1 MAVYIWEAKTGKGEK
16 RSGELEA
23 PEETTVRVQ
32 LRRLQLTPTKIK
44 KKPKDLLGNVKFLK
58 PKVTQ
63 KDLVVFTRQ
72 LSTMIDAGLPLI
84 QGLDI
89 LAKQQI
95 NKTFKD
101 VLTDIKTNV
110 ETGSTFADSLARHDK
125 IFDSLFSKMVAAGEL
140 GGILDVILNRLA
152 MYMEKVMKLKKK
164 VKSALTY
171 PLVVLCIAVLV
182 VAIILIFVI
191 PVFQKMFADFG
202 QALPAPT
209 QIVINLSD
217 FFKKNIIFMIAGLI
231 AFVFAFRR
239 FYATD
244 KGRKWVDSLVLRLPV
259 FGPLVRKVA
268 VAKFTRTLGTLI
280 SSGVPILE
288 SLNIVAGTA
297 GNKVIEEAILKV
309 RVNISEGRPIAEP
322 LMETGVF
329 PNMVVQMI
337 TVGETTG
344 ALDAMLGKIA
354 DFYDDEV
361 DAAVDALTSM
371 IEPFMMVFLGG
382 TIGGLVIAMYLPI
395 FKMAAAVGN

>member
-1 MAVYIWEAKTGKGEK
+1 
-16 RSGELEA
+16 
-23 PEETTVRVQ
+23 
-32 LRRLQLTPTKIK
+32 
-44 KKPKDLLGNVKFLK
+44 
-58 PKVTQ
+58 
-63 KDLVVFTRQ
+63 
-72 LSTMIDAGLPLI
+72 
-84 QGLDI
+84 
-89 LAKQQI
+89 
-95 NKTFKD
+95 

-140 GGILDVILNRLA
+140 GGIMDVILNRLA

-202 QALPAPT
+202 QALPVPT

-239 FYATD
+239 FYSTA
-244 KGRKWVDSLVLRLPV
+244 KGRKLVDSLVLRLPV

-280 SSGVPILE
+280 SSGVPILD

-297 GNKVIEEAILKV
+297 GNKIIEEAILKV

>member
-1 MAVYIWEAKTGKGEK
+1 MAVYIWEAKTGKEEK

-23 PEETTVRVQ
+23 PDETTVRVQ

-58 PKVTQ
+58 PRVTQ
-63 KDLVVFTRQ
+63 KDLVIFTRQ

-89 LAKQQI
+89 LAKQQV

-101 VLTDIKTNV
+101 VLVDIKTGV
-110 ETGSTFADSLARHDK
+110 ETGSTFADSLGKHDK
-125 IFDSLFSKMVAAGEL
+125 IFDGLFSKMVAAGEL
-140 GGILDVILNRLA
+140 GGILDVILNRLSA
-152 MYMEKVMKLKKK
+152 YMEKVMKLKKK

-171 PLVVLCIAVLV
+171 PLVVLCIALLV
-182 VAIILIFVI
+182 VAVILIFVI
-191 PVFQKMFADFG
+191 PVFQKLFADFG

-209 QIVINLSD
+209 QIVIDLSN
-217 FFKKNIIFMIAGLI
+217 FVQKRIIFMIAGLI

-239 FYATD
+239 FYSTA
-244 KGRKWVDSLVLRLPV
+244 KGRKWVDRLVLRLPV

-280 SSGVPILE
+280 SSGVPILD

-297 GNKVIEEAILKV
+297 GNKIIEEAILKV
-309 RVNISEGRPIAEP
+309 RVSISEGRTIAEP

-329 PNMVVQMI
+329 PSMVVQMI
-337 TVGETTG
+337 NVGETTG

-395 FKMAAAVGN
+395 FKMAAAVGG

>member
-16 RSGELEA
+16 RGGELEA
-23 PEETTVRVQ
+23 PDETTVRVQ

-44 KKPKDLLGNVKFLK
+44 KKPKDLLGNIKFLK

-63 KDLVVFTRQ
+63 KDLVIFTRQ

-95 NKTFKD
+95 NKTFRD

-140 GGILDVILNRLA
+140 GGIMDVILNRLA

-202 QALPAPT
+202 QALPVPT

-239 FYATD
+239 FYSTA
-244 KGRKWVDSLVLRLPV
+244 KGRKLVDSLVLRLPV

-280 SSGVPILE
+280 SSGVPILD

-297 GNKVIEEAILKV
+297 GNKIIEEAILKV

>member
-16 RSGELEA
+16 RGGELEA
-23 PEETTVRVQ
+23 PDETTVRIQ
-32 LRRLQLTPTKIK
+32 LRRLQITPTKIK
-44 KKPKDLLGNVKFLK
+44 KKPKDLLENVKFLK

-89 LAKQQI
+89 LAKQQV
-95 NKTFKD
+95 NKTFRD

-164 VKSALTY
+164 VKGALTY
-171 PLVVLCIAVLV
+171 PLVVLCIALLV

-209 QIVINLSD
+209 QLVINLSD

-239 FYATD
+239 FYSTA
-244 KGRKWVDSLVLRLPV
+244 KGRKWVDSLVLKLPV

-280 SSGVPILE
+280 SSGVPILD

>member
-23 PEETTVRVQ
+23 PDETTVRIQ

-44 KKPKDLLGNVKFLK
+44 KKPKDLLGNVNFLK

-63 KDLVVFTRQ
+63 KDIVIFTRQ

-89 LAKQQI
+89 LAKQQV
-95 NKTFKD
+95 NKTLRD

-110 ETGSTFADSLARHDK
+110 ETGSTFADSLAKHDK
-125 IFDSLFSKMVAAGEL
+125 VFDSLFSKMVAAGEL

-209 QIVINLSD
+209 QLVINLSD

-239 FYATD
+239 FYSTA
-244 KGRKWVDSLVLRLPV
+244 KGRKLVDSLVLRLPV

-280 SSGVPILE
+280 SSGVPILD

-297 GNKVIEEAILKV
+297 GNKIIEEAILKV

-361 DAAVDALTSM
+361 DASVDALTSM

-395 FKMAAAVGN
+395 FKMASAVGN

>member
-23 PEETTVRVQ
+23 PDEITVRVQ

-63 KDLVVFTRQ
+63 KDIVIFTRQ

-89 LAKQQI
+89 LAKQQV

-101 VLTDIKTNV
+101 VLMDIKTNV
-110 ETGSTFADSLARHDK
+110 ETGSTFADSLGKHDK

-171 PLVVLCIAVLV
+171 PLGVLCIAVLV

-239 FYATD
+239 FYATA
-244 KGRKWVDSLVLRLPV
+244 KGRKLVDRFVLRLPV

-280 SSGVPILE
+280 SSGVPILD

-297 GNKVIEEAILKV
+297 GNKIIEEAILKV

-395 FKMAAAVGN
+395 FKMASAVGN

>member
-1 MAVYIWEAKTGKGEK
+1 
-16 RSGELEA
+16 
-23 PEETTVRVQ
+23 
-32 LRRLQLTPTKIK
+32 
-44 KKPKDLLGNVKFLK
+44 
-58 PKVTQ
+58 
-63 KDLVVFTRQ
+63 
-72 LSTMIDAGLPLI
+72 MIDAGLPLI

-89 LAKQQI
+89 LAKQQV
-95 NKTFKD
+95 NKTLKD

-164 VKSALTY
+164 VKGALTY
-171 PLVVLCIAVLV
+171 PLVVLCIALLV

-209 QIVINLSD
+209 QLVINLSD

-239 FYATD
+239 FYSTA
-244 KGRKWVDSLVLRLPV
+244 KGRKWVDSLVLKLPV

-280 SSGVPILE
+280 SSGVPILD

>member
-16 RSGELEA
+16 RGGELEA
-23 PEETTVRVQ
+23 PDETTVRVQ

-44 KKPKDLLGNVKFLK
+44 KKPKDLLENVKFLK

-95 NKTFKD
+95 NKTFRE

-171 PLVVLCIAVLV
+171 PLVVLCIAILV
-182 VAIILIFVI
+182 VAVILIFVI

-209 QIVINLSD
+209 QIVINLSE
-217 FFKKNIIFMIAGLI
+217 FCKKNIIFMIAGLI

-239 FYATD
+239 FYSTA

-280 SSGVPILE
+280 SSGVPILD

-297 GNKVIEEAILKV
+297 GNKIIEEAILKV

>member
-23 PEETTVRVQ
+23 PDETTVRVQ

-44 KKPKDLLGNVKFLK
+44 KKPKDLLGNIKFLK

-63 KDLVVFTRQ
+63 KDIVIFTRQ

-95 NKTFKD
+95 NKTFRD

-110 ETGSTFADSLARHDK
+110 ETGSTFADSLAKHDK

-164 VKSALTY
+164 VKGALTY

-182 VAIILIFVI
+182 VAVILIFVI

-209 QIVINLSD
+209 QLVINLSD

-239 FYATD
+239 FYSTA

-280 SSGVPILE
+280 SSGVPILD

-297 GNKVIEEAILKV
+297 GNKIIEEAILKV

>member
-16 RSGELEA
+16 RDGELEA
-23 PEETTVRVQ
+23 PDETTVRVQ

-63 KDLVVFTRQ
+63 KDLVIFTRQ

-89 LAKQQI
+89 LAKQQV
-95 NKTFKD
+95 NKTFRD

-140 GGILDVILNRLA
+140 GGIMDVILNRLA

-202 QALPAPT
+202 QALPVPT

-239 FYATD
+239 FYSTA
-244 KGRKWVDSLVLRLPV
+244 KGRKLVDSLVLRLPV

-280 SSGVPILE
+280 SSGVPILD

-297 GNKVIEEAILKV
+297 GNKIIEEAILKV

-361 DAAVDALTSM
+361 DASVDALTSM

-395 FKMAAAVGN
+395 FKMASAVGN

>member
-23 PEETTVRVQ
+23 PDETTVRVQ

>member
-23 PEETTVRVQ
+23 PDETTVRVQ

-44 KKPKDLLGNVKFLK
+44 KKPKDLLGNIKFLK
-58 PKVTQ
+58 PRVTQ
-63 KDLVVFTRQ
+63 KDLVIFTRQ

-89 LAKQQI
+89 LANQQV

-101 VLTDIKTNV
+101 VLVDIKTNV
-110 ETGSTFADSLARHDK
+110 ETGSTFADSLGKHDK

-152 MYMEKVMKLKKK
+152 VYMEKVMKLKKK
-164 VKSALTY
+164 VKSAMTY

-209 QIVINLSD
+209 QIVINLSE

-239 FYATD
+239 FYSTA
-244 KGRKWVDSLVLRLPV
+244 KGRKWVDRLVLRLPV

-280 SSGVPILE
+280 SSGVPILD

-297 GNKVIEEAILKV
+297 GNKIIEEAILKV
-309 RVNISEGRPIAEP
+309 RVSISEGRTIAEP

-337 TVGETTG
+337 NVGETTG

-395 FKMAAAVGN
+395 FKMASAVGG

>member
-16 RSGELEA
+16 RGGELEA
-23 PEETTVRVQ
+23 PDETTVRVQ

-44 KKPKDLLGNVKFLK
+44 KKPKDLLGNIKFLK

-63 KDLVVFTRQ
+63 KDLVIFTRQ

-95 NKTFKD
+95 NKTFRD

-140 GGILDVILNRLA
+140 GGIMDVILNRLA

-202 QALPAPT
+202 QALPVPT

-239 FYATD
+239 FYSTA
-244 KGRKWVDSLVLRLPV
+244 KGRKLVDSLVLRLPV

-280 SSGVPILE
+280 SSGVPILD

-297 GNKVIEEAILKV
+297 GNKIIEEAILKV

-395 FKMAAAVGN
+395 FKMASAVGN

>member
-16 RSGELEA
+16 RGGELEA
-23 PEETTVRVQ
+23 PDETTVRVQ

-44 KKPKDLLGNVKFLK
+44 KKPKDLLENVKFLK

-89 LAKQQI
+89 LAKQQV
-95 NKTFKD
+95 NKTFRD

-164 VKSALTY
+164 VKGALTY
-171 PLVVLCIAVLV
+171 PLVVLCIALLV

-209 QIVINLSD
+209 QLVINLSD

-239 FYATD
+239 FYSTA
-244 KGRKWVDSLVLRLPV
+244 KGRKWVDSLVLKLPV

-280 SSGVPILE
+280 SSGVPILD

>member
-23 PEETTVRVQ
+23 PDETTVRVQ

-63 KDLVVFTRQ
+63 KDLVIFTRQ

-89 LAKQQI
+89 LAKQQV

-101 VLTDIKTNV
+101 VLVDIKTNV
-110 ETGSTFADSLARHDK
+110 ETGSTFADSLGKHDK

-209 QIVINLSD
+209 QIVINLSE

-239 FYATD
+239 FYATA

-280 SSGVPILE
+280 SSGVPILD

-297 GNKVIEEAILKV
+297 GNKIIEEAILKV
-309 RVNISEGRPIAEP
+309 RVNISEGRTIAEP

-337 TVGETTG
+337 NVGETTG

-395 FKMAAAVGN
+395 FKMAAAVGG

>member
-23 PEETTVRVQ
+23 PDEITVRVQ

-44 KKPKDLLGNVKFLK
+44 KKPKDILGNIKFLK

-63 KDLVVFTRQ
+63 KDIVIFTRQ

-89 LAKQQI
+89 LANQQV

-101 VLTDIKTNV
+101 VLMDIKTNV
-110 ETGSTFADSLARHDK
+110 ETGSTFADSLGKHDK

-152 MYMEKVMKLKKK
+152 VYMEKVMKLKKK
-164 VKSALTY
+164 VKSAMTY

-209 QIVINLSD
+209 QIVINLSE

-239 FYATD
+239 FYSTA

-280 SSGVPILE
+280 SSGVPILD

-297 GNKVIEEAILKV
+297 GNKIIEDAILKV
-309 RVNISEGRPIAEP
+309 RVNISEGRTIAEP

-395 FKMAAAVGN
+395 FKMAAAVGG